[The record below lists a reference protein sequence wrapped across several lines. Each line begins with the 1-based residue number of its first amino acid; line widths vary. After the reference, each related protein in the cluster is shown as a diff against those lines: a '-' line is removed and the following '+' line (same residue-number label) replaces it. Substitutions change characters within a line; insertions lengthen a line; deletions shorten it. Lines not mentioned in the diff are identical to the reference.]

1 MDNYRQRHV
10 NWQSNLKT
18 KQANEP
24 NVRDR
29 ADSGNNPYTDYE
41 YNQSDNTPT
50 VDQKTGEPYKY
61 VPYET
66 PKTNNDFPKDNPNPN
81 DEDIPMDDNLNDE
94 NI

>member
-1 MDNYRQRHV
+1 MEY
-10 NWQSNLKT
+10 T
-18 KQANEP
+18 KKIYLTRLDKSYNCDKFFPMEILIK
-24 NVRDR
+24 
-29 ADSGNNPYTDYE
+29 DYE